1 MKKKNAKKP
10 RAAKPMEKD
19 VRAMSTV
26 EIYAMV
32 LTQLN
37 QTVLRMTS
45 ADFDQMLQE
54 GTVDER
60 QRAARELLDVQRA
73 RLALGNAVLSEIAEK
88 LKANEQAFVDGKA
101 DLDRALEAL
110 EKVEAVLDT
119 IGGFVKLV
127 GRIVT
132 LL

>member
-1 MKKKNAKKP
+1 MKKNVREARTPKP
-10 RAAKPMEKD
+10 AAEEA
-19 VRAMSTV
+19 RAMNTM

-45 ADFDQMLQE
+45 ADFDQRLQE
-54 GTVDER
+54 GTLEDR
-60 QRAARELLDVQRA
+60 QRAARELLDVQYA

-101 DLDRALEAL
+101 HLDAALEGL
-110 EKVEAVLDT
+110 EKIEAVLDT
-119 IGGFVKLV
+119 IGRFVKLV
-127 GRIVT
+127 GCIVT